1 MSLLADYKNEEHQ
14 LIRSM
19 KATGGYSLIAGLCM
33 LGMPLFMFQ
42 VYDSV
47 LISRSLPTL
56 AGLFAFALIIL
67 IAYGFFDHVRQILM
81 AKAALQ
87 FESKL
92 SGLILAGELS
102 RQSDTTAQTVR
113 DLGTI
118 RQVLASPA
126 FYALF
131 DLALTPLFLFLI
143 FLIHPV
149 LGVVVT
155 LGAGIL
161 FAIGLWADRST
172 AGLNQAHNEAMIA
185 SHKSLEMHMGAQE
198 YIRGQ
203 GMYRESVK
211 SWGAHHG
218 VQLEAFTYSFG
229 LTSKFAATSKAMR
242 QIVQILMI
250 GSGALL
256 VLADLATAGVIFGT
270 AIIGGRA
277 LQPVEQVVGGWRALK
292 GAYDTRKRLIARV
305 AELSLPE
312 NRTKLPKP
320 KGILSVERVA
330 YTPRPGVP
338 PIIRGISA
346 VFEAG
351 DTVAIIGPSGAGKS
365 TLAKLL
371 VGYLA
376 PNAGRIALDGQDLHA
391 WDPVARGIHVGYMPQ
406 QVAFFDATIR
416 ENIAR
421 LRTGDPE
428 EWALNAAK
436 AAGVHDLIM
445 RMPQG
450 YDTMIQRG
458 GFMPSGGQTQ
468 LIGLARAFYGDPS
481 VLILDEPNASLDAG
495 GEQILH
501 QALGRAKQRGITT
514 LVVSQRPSILQFVD
528 KVMIVQDGLV
538 KDYGP
543 KEKVMGAGSV
553 KAVASNPNAQQQ
565 AAQKA
570 NAAQSNAASQQTKDA
585 KPVSKKPGSG
595 TKEA

>member
-1 MSLLADYKNEEHQ
+1 MSLLTDYKREEQ
-14 LIRSM
+14 ELFKSM

-56 AGLFAFALIIL
+56 AGLFAFAMVIL
-67 IAYGFFDHVRQILM
+67 FAYGFFDHVRQILM
-81 AKAALQ
+81 AKAALK
-87 FESKL
+87 FESNMG
-92 SGLILAGELS
+92 GLILAGELS
-102 RQSDTTAQTVR
+102 RQTDCNAQTVR
-113 DLGTI
+113 DLTSI
-118 RQVLASPA
+118 RQVLASPS

-149 LGVVVT
+149 LGLVVT
-155 LGAGIL
+155 AGAGIL
-161 FAIGLWADRST
+161 LTVGIWADRAT
-172 AGLNQAHNEAMIA
+172 AGLNQTHSEAMIA
-185 SHKSLEMHMGAQE
+185 SHKSLEMHLGAQE
-198 YIRGQ
+198 YIRAQ
-203 GMYRESVK
+203 GMYRESVL
-211 SWGAHHG
+211 SWGANHG
-218 VQLEAFTYSFG
+218 KQLETFTDSFA
-229 LTSKFAATSKAMR
+229 LTSKFAATSKALR
-242 QIVQILMI
+242 QIIQVLMI
-250 GSGALL
+250 GAGALL
-256 VLADLATAGVIFGT
+256 VLFDLATAGVIFGT

-292 GAYDTRKRLIARV
+292 GSFDTRKRLIARM

-320 KGILSVERVA
+320 KGTLSVERIA

-338 PIIRGISA
+338 PIIRGIGA

-391 WDPVARGIHVGYMPQ
+391 WDPVARGIHMGYMPQ
-406 QVAFFDATIR
+406 QVTFFDATIR

-421 LRTGDPE
+421 LRKDDPE
-428 EWALNAAK
+428 EWALEAAK
-436 AAGVHDLIM
+436 LAGVHDLIM

-450 YDTMIQRG
+450 YDTVIQRG
-458 GFMPSGGQTQ
+458 GFMPSGGQSQ
-468 LIGLARAFYGDPS
+468 LLGLARAFYGDPS
-481 VLILDEPNASLDAG
+481 VLVLDEPNAALDAN

-501 QALGRAKQRGITT
+501 QALARAKAKGITT
-514 LVVSQRPSILQFVD
+514 LVVSQRPSVLQFVD
-528 KVMIVQDGLV
+528 KVMIITEGLV

-543 KEKVMGAGSV
+543 KDKVMGSGNV
-553 KAVASNPNAQQQ
+553 KAVASNPPAPQQ
-565 AAQKA
+565 AQKPA
-570 NAAQSNAASQQTKDA
+570 NASATPQGGVDKPPSEQASE
-585 KPVSKKPGSG
+585 KKG
-595 TKEA
+595 A